1 MEIRCHCT
9 ACGAAFRVRDEFAGK
24 RIKCVKCGAAV
35 GVPQLVP
42 AGSAAPASQPPPV
55 KMPPPVKPPAL
66 AQEEGLADLIGLSSK
81 AVPVPPAASAR
92 SGRAVRKKSHGW
104 QTWHTLVAAGVGV
117 AAAVGL
123 VVMLAWPTAEDSA
136 THGKPAAA
144 PPPVAAV
151 QFGVLVLE
159 LPEAERS
166 GASVLIDDEKK
177 EVAAKGPLEYRLA
190 AGEHRVKVVS
200 GCRRVE
206 HRLTLKAGEKYS
218 YQPAWPEDNA
228 LAATVPGDIPAPNW
242 APGADA
248 GKGVAPR
255 GPPEDFRS
263 FPGDGRGNRPG
274 SCRAGQRRAGRGQAE
289 KRPAVGTARAAG
301 RVGEAAGAT
310 QRRPIVA
317 AFAGRCDVGRP
328 AGQLPRPPRQ
338 DHHPAPLRLLVSG
351 DQPIIG

>member
-1 MEIRCHCT
+1 MEIRCRCT

-24 RIKCVKCGAAV
+24 RIKCAKCGAAV
-35 GVPQLVP
+35 AVPQFVP
-42 AGSAAPASQPPPV
+42 AGSATPAPKLPPV

-66 AQEEGLADLIGLSSK
+66 AQEEGLADLIGLSSQ
-81 AVPVPPAASAR
+81 AAPVPPASPAR
-92 SGRAVRKKSHGW
+92 SGRAVRKKSRGW
-104 QTWHTLVAAGVGV
+104 QTWHTLLAAGVGV

-123 VVMLAWPTAEDSA
+123 VVMLAWPTSEDSA
-136 THGKPAAA
+136 THGKPAA
-144 PPPVAAV
+144 PPTPPTVAAV
-151 QFGVLVLE
+151 EFGVLVLE

-206 HRLTLKAGEKYS
+206 HRLTLKAGQQCS

-255 GPPEDFRS
+255 PAGGLPQFSGRWRGQSAGKHAGPGEGRPKNARPSGQHGPPDES
-263 FPGDGRGNRPG
+263 ERP
-274 SCRAGQRRAGRGQAE
+274 QDRR
-289 KRPAVGTARAAG
+289 
-301 RVGEAAGAT
+301 
-310 QRRPIVA
+310 IVA
-317 AFAGRCDVGRP
+317 HRRC
-328 AGQLPRPPRQ
+328 
-338 DHHPAPLRLLVSG
+338 LRWTA
-351 DQPIIG
+351 